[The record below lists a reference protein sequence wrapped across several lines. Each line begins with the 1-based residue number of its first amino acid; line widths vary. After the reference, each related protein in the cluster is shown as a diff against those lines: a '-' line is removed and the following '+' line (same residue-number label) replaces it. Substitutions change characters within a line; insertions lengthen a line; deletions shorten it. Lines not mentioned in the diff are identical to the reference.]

1 MGDIFT
7 YCPKSKGGNDMY
19 TYGIR
24 LKQTRL
30 QRKKTQVEFAQLLG
44 MEQPNYQRLEQ
55 GKLDIKISMLIN
67 ICEKLDIS
75 SDWLLGLKE

>member
-1 MGDIFT
+1 MF
-7 YCPKSKGGNDMY
+7 

-30 QRKKTQVEFAQLLG
+30 NAKKTQTEFAQLLG

-55 GKLDIKISMLIN
+55 GKLDIKISMLLN
-67 ICEKLDIS
+67 ICTKLNLS
-75 SDWLLGLKE
+75 ADWLLGLED

>member
-1 MGDIFT
+1 MFI
-7 YCPKSKGGNDMY
+7 
-19 TYGIR
+19 YGFR

-30 QRKKTQVEFAQLLG
+30 SQKKTQAEYASILG

-67 ICEKLDIS
+67 ICTKLNLSADY
-75 SDWLLGLKE
+75 LLGLTDSNNPYFKIIVQE

>member
-1 MGDIFT
+1 MF
-7 YCPKSKGGNDMY
+7 

-30 QRKKTQVEFAQLLG
+30 NAKKTQTEFAQLLG

-55 GKLDIKISMLIN
+55 GKLDIKISMLLN
-67 ICEKLDIS
+67 ICTRLS
-75 SDWLLGLKE
+75 LSADWLLGLED

>member
-1 MGDIFT
+1 MFI
-7 YCPKSKGGNDMY
+7 
-19 TYGIR
+19 YGIR

-30 QRKKTQVEFAQLLG
+30 NAKKTQAEYAQLLG

-67 ICEKLDIS
+67 ICTKLNIS
-75 SDWLLGLKE
+75 ADWLLGIGEDNT